1 VYFHNKSGD
10 IIAALC
16 INVDLSGLQ
25 HARGI
30 LDALLPQSPAL
41 TSQPDEYI
49 GKDLVAVMGISRVT
63 AYSYLD
69 EARSR

>member
-1 VYFHNKSGD
+1 VYFHK
-10 IIAALC
+10 
-16 INVDLSGLQ
+16 
-25 HARGI
+25 
-30 LDALLPQSPAL
+30 SPAL
-41 TSQPDEYI
+41 TSQPDEHI